1 MTKAELIE
9 AWQEATGLCGVLLVR
24 HLLGVLDQADAVLF
38 FFSPTRKRLVQCF
51 KNNSLNS
58 FSMFCRKH
66 FQLAPFLFR
75 QAERHL
81 SVFLFF
87 HCTSLFCILYNK
99 LRTTSTP
106 TTLIFDFFG
115 NWGVPKI
122 EHTSLRKVK

>member
-24 HLLGVLDQADAVLF
+24 HLLGLVHQADAVLF
-38 FFSPTRKRLVQCF
+38 VLFSPI
-51 KNNSLNS
+51 
-58 FSMFCRKH
+58 RKH
-66 FQLAPFLFR
+66 FVQSSKYSFFDTKPPFCCQNF
-75 QAERHL
+75 QFP
-81 SVFLFF
+81 VFLFF
-87 HCTSLFCILYNK
+87 DLYSQILFISHCTSLFLINYRFTGL
-99 LRTTSTP
+99 LSTP